1 MNEQFHTQQVIDRI
15 IGVLENSPWK
25 DAYIS
30 RFQRLRD
37 ETDMPCVLAVAGK
50 VKAGKSSFLNAL
62 LGVDLAMVGTTETT
76 ATINYFRYP
85 RPDEVVNPE
94 KPVVVHWNDGRPPEA
109 QTLDFL
115 NSLQGH
121 TPEVLD
127 KAEKIHHLEYVLKH
141 ETLRYITLV
150 DTPGFGSVEDRHEQR
165 TESFF
170 NPERAANLRKKQE
183 EVSNELTDGADAVL
197 YVSMRV
203 PDMGAQRFFG
213 EYVPNITPLN
223 ALGVMTKI
231 DNEYNATSDVINN
244 MCQDLANSFRRLL
257 STVVPVSAGIYH
269 TINKLRR
276 NDNERLIWLQENLR
290 RIPKTDFERRF
301 NASETFLQT
310 EGAYNNL
317 FSKYGLSYE
326 IRKEMVEDLPW
337 MVFFTIAKALY
348 TKELSDAVGYL
359 LDYSGMDK
367 VKTILEQQFFSRAR
381 SIRCSRIIKEA
392 QRLLLEIKNIQ
403 LQRQYTHAE
412 NIPYYKKLIDYAK
425 TAYQG
430 GSTIRLFPDQSLTY
444 LKDMIE
450 QNTISR
456 SECDR
461 LSGEIDSCLS
471 EMAKVLEAMSS
482 QTNSS
487 EALRLLESNSHLLR
501 GEDEIKELERLFG
514 KYSDISISGDTS
526 TYARGQRKW
535 NARIQQVQ
543 NNPEY
548 RQLAQF
554 AYEAYTKL
562 LSLTN
567 KK

>member
-1 MNEQFHTQQVIDRI
+1 MNEQFHTQQVIDHI
-15 IGVLENSPWK
+15 ISVLENSPWK
-25 DAYIS
+25 DTYVS
-30 RFQRLRD
+30 KFQRFRD
-37 ETDMPCVLAVAGK
+37 EADMPCVLAVAGK

-85 RPDEVVNPE
+85 RPDEEINPE

-121 TPEVLD
+121 TTEVLD

-170 NPERAANLRKKQE
+170 NPERAANLRKNQE
-183 EVSNELTDGADAVL
+183 EVSNELTEGADAVL

-244 MCQDLANSFRRLL
+244 MCHDLANSFRRLL

-269 TINKLRR
+269 TVRKLQK
-276 NDNERLIWLQENLR
+276 NGNERLKWLQENLR
-290 RIPKTDFERRF
+290 KVPQADFERKF
-301 NASETFLQT
+301 NASTFLKT
-310 EGAYNNL
+310 EGAYDKL

-326 IRKEMVEDLPW
+326 IRKEMVGDLPW

-348 TKELSDAVGYL
+348 AKELNDAVDYL

-367 VKTILEQQFFSRAR
+367 VKAILEQQFFSRAR

-392 QRLLLEIKNIQ
+392 QKLLLEIKNIQ
-403 LQRQYTHAE
+403 LQRQYTHVE

-461 LSGEIDSCLS
+461 LSGEIDCCLS
-471 EMAKVLEAMSS
+471 ELAKVLEAMSS

-514 KYSDISISGDTS
+514 KYSDVSISGDTS

-562 LSLTN
+562 LSETKIN
-567 KK
+567 

>member
-1 MNEQFHTQQVIDRI
+1 MNEQFHTQQVIDHI
-15 IGVLENSPWK
+15 ISVLENSPWK
-25 DAYIS
+25 DTYVS
-30 RFQRLRD
+30 KFQRFRD
-37 ETDMPCVLAVAGK
+37 EADMPCVLAVAGK

-85 RPDEVVNPE
+85 RPDEEINPE
-94 KPVVVHWNDGRPPEA
+94 KPVVVHWNDGRPPET

-121 TPEVLD
+121 TTEVLD

-170 NPERAANLRKKQE
+170 NPERAANLRKNQE
-183 EVSNELTDGADAVL
+183 EVSNELTEGADAVL

-244 MCQDLANSFRRLL
+244 MCHDLANSFRRLL

-269 TINKLRR
+269 TVRKLQK
-276 NDNERLIWLQENLR
+276 NGNERLKWLQENLR
-290 RIPKTDFERRF
+290 KVPQADFERKF
-301 NASETFLQT
+301 NASTFLKT

-326 IRKEMVEDLPW
+326 IRKEMVGDLPW

-348 TKELSDAVGYL
+348 AKELNDAVDYL

-367 VKTILEQQFFSRAR
+367 VKAILEQQFFSRAR
-381 SIRCSRIIKEA
+381 AIRCSRIIKEA
-392 QRLLLEIKNIQ
+392 QRQLLEIKNIQ

-430 GSTIRLFPDQSLTY
+430 GSTIRLFSDQSLTY

-456 SECDR
+456 NECDR
-461 LSGEIDSCLS
+461 LSGEIDGCLS

-514 KYSDISISGDTS
+514 KYSDVSISGDTS

-562 LSLTN
+562 LSETKIN
-567 KK
+567 

>member
-1 MNEQFHTQQVIDRI
+1 MNEQFHTQQVIDHI
-15 IGVLENSPWK
+15 ISVLENSPWK
-25 DAYIS
+25 DTYVS
-30 RFQRLRD
+30 KFQRFRD
-37 ETDMPCVLAVAGK
+37 EADMPCVLAVAGK

-85 RPDEVVNPE
+85 RPDEEINPE

-121 TPEVLD
+121 TTEVLD

-170 NPERAANLRKKQE
+170 NPERAANLRKNQE
-183 EVSNELTDGADAVL
+183 EVSNELTEGADAVL

-203 PDMGAQRFFG
+203 PDMEAQRFFG

-244 MCQDLANSFRRLL
+244 MCHDLANSFRRLL

-269 TINKLRR
+269 TVRKLQK
-276 NDNERLIWLQENLR
+276 NGNERLKWLQENLR
-290 RIPKTDFERRF
+290 KVPQADFERKF
-301 NASETFLQT
+301 NASTFLKT

-326 IRKEMVEDLPW
+326 IRKEMVGDLPW

-348 TKELSDAVGYL
+348 AKELNDAVDYL

-367 VKTILEQQFFSRAR
+367 VKAILEQQFFSRAR
-381 SIRCSRIIKEA
+381 AIRCSRIIKEA
-392 QRLLLEIKNIQ
+392 QRQLLEIKNIQ

-430 GSTIRLFPDQSLTY
+430 GSTIRLFSDQSLTY

-461 LSGEIDSCLS
+461 LSGEIDCCLS
-471 EMAKVLEAMSS
+471 ELAKVLEAMSS

-514 KYSDISISGDTS
+514 KYSDVSISGDTS

-562 LSLTN
+562 LSETKIN
-567 KK
+567 

>member
-1 MNEQFHTQQVIDRI
+1 M
-15 IGVLENSPWK
+15 
-25 DAYIS
+25 
-30 RFQRLRD
+30 
-37 ETDMPCVLAVAGK
+37 
-50 VKAGKSSFLNAL
+50 
-62 LGVDLAMVGTTETT
+62 
-76 ATINYFRYP
+76 
-85 RPDEVVNPE
+85 
-94 KPVVVHWNDGRPPEA
+94 HWNDGRPPEA

-121 TPEVLD
+121 TTEVLD

-170 NPERAANLRKKQE
+170 NPERAANLRKNQE
-183 EVSNELTDGADAVL
+183 EVSNELTEGADAVL

-244 MCQDLANSFRRLL
+244 MCHDLANSFRRLL

-269 TINKLRR
+269 TVRKLQK
-276 NDNERLIWLQENLR
+276 NGNERLKWLQENLR
-290 RIPKTDFERRF
+290 KVPQADFERKF
-301 NASETFLQT
+301 NASTFLKT

-326 IRKEMVEDLPW
+326 IRKEMVGDLPW

-348 TKELSDAVGYL
+348 AKELNDAVDYL

-367 VKTILEQQFFSRAR
+367 VKAILEQQFFSRAR
-381 SIRCSRIIKEA
+381 AIRCSRIIKEA
-392 QRLLLEIKNIQ
+392 QRQLLEIKNIQ

-430 GSTIRLFPDQSLTY
+430 GSTIRLFSDQSLTY

-456 SECDR
+456 NECDR
-461 LSGEIDSCLS
+461 LSGEIDGCLS

-514 KYSDISISGDTS
+514 KYSDVSISGDTS

-562 LSLTN
+562 LSETKIN
-567 KK
+567 